1 MALREKLE
9 EDIKASMRS
18 HDQARLDALR
28 FFKNAVL
35 AVEKEQ
41 KKELDDAGVIEVAT
55 KQASD
60 RRDSIK
66 AFEEGGREAAA
77 AKEAA
82 ELVVLEEFLPPQMSA
97 EELMELIKTTVS
109 EVGAVSIQDTG
120 KLMGKLMPQVRGKP
134 MGPWLTRWPRST
146 WSLCPDGFRLVCG
159 LGSWFSLAP
168 GARPTVI
175 IRSRT
180 SLAKTP
186 RTFGMTRPAWTAL
199 IR

>member
-9 EDIKASMRS
+9 EDIKTSMRN

-41 KKELDDAGVIEVAT
+41 KKELDDAGVIDVAT

-66 AFEEGGREAAA
+66 AFEEGGRDVMA

-82 ELVVLEEFLPPQMSA
+82 ELKVLEEFLPPQMST
-97 EELMELIKTTVS
+97 EELTEIIKATAD
-109 EVGAVSIQDTG
+109 EVGAASMQDKG
-120 KLMGKLMPQVRGKP
+120 KLMGKLMPQVRGKADGTVVNE
-134 MGPWLTRWPRST
+134 MATAYLE
-146 WSLCPDGFRLVCG
+146 SL
-159 LGSWFSLAP
+159 S
-168 GARPTVI
+168 
-175 IRSRT
+175 
-180 SLAKTP
+180 
-186 RTFGMTRPAWTAL
+186 
-199 IR
+199 